1 MSSCQIIGIAL
12 EITFLGPR
20 KYLTLSFI
28 SFVPNPQI
36 VRNVIKDVDRHDPK
50 PCSSTSLEMMPSEVV
65 LEQENDDPGDIT
77 AVMSDSDTLTT
88 TVPLLI
94 GGESTTPVIPVTFA
108 TTAGADIPGE
118 CMQCE
123 KLKNSLRKYQKE
135 NSRLKRVNLKL
146 RAEIDSVGHVLL
158 SLQSSFLYNLS
169 LWMRDNGSYSTGIG
183 ITINRRKMVK
193 L

>member
-50 PCSSTSLEMMPSEVV
+50 PCTSTSLEMMPSEVV

-94 GGESTTPVIPVTFA
+94 GGEFTTTVTPVNFA
-108 TTAGADIPGE
+108 ATAGADIPGE

-123 KLKNSLRKYQKE
+123 KLKNSLRKQSKGKLQTE
-135 NSRLKRVNLKL
+135 KSQFEIEGRDQFGRSRTSVITIIIFIQLVFMDETRV
-146 RAEIDSVGHVLL
+146 RDFSL
-158 SLQSSFLYNLS
+158 SL
-169 LWMRDNGSYSTGIG
+169 G
-183 ITINRRKMVK
+183 VA
-193 L
+193 